1 MKKSLT
7 ALAVLGVFA
16 GSAMAADVTLYGA
29 LDTGLEYIH
38 NKTTGFAGDSVKEDK
53 FDMQNGWDTAS
64 RWGLKGSEDLGNG
77 YKVGFKLES
86 GFNSDDGTMN
96 QSDRLFGREAGLT
109 LSGPFGSVAFGRFG
123 GISSSAGTYDLLGYV
138 EAFDGGD
145 GDVWGFAASERY
157 DNMVVYQ
164 TPRFAGLQGTVQ
176 YSFKTDTKAEDYSG
190 AEGTSDAKRYA
201 SIGLTG
207 EYGPAQFAVGYELT
221 KYGVEN
227 GTRQLPKDDG
237 HLVFVG
243 GNYDFQVVQI
253 FAEAQY
259 YKGQLA
265 ASGFDMTDVDLD
277 PTKTLASDADFQA
290 IMTALGITNPNE
302 VNLSG
307 VDGFEGMKGY
317 GLHFGAVAPVGAGTV
332 TAGLYYVDGSVE
344 HQLEGLDVDTT
355 FWGLSARYNYPLSE
369 RTGLYV
375 GAGYCQAKLELSAG
389 GESTDIKNQTAQVYG
404 GLVHTF

>member
-1 MKKSLT
+1 MGYAQSL
-7 ALAVLGVFA
+7 
-16 GSAMAADVTLYGA
+16 
-29 LDTGLEYIH
+29 
-38 NKTTGFAGDSVKEDK
+38 
-53 FDMQNGWDTAS
+53 
-64 RWGLKGSEDLGNG
+64 GLKGSEDLGNG
-77 YKVGFKLES
+77 YKVSFKLES
-86 GFNSDDGTMN
+86 GFSSDDGTMN
-96 QSDRLFGREAGLT
+96 QSGRLFGREAGLT

-123 GISSSAGTYDLLGYV
+123 GISSSAGTYDMLGYV
-138 EAFDGGD
+138 ESFDGGD

-176 YSFKTDTKAEDYSG
+176 YSFKTDTKAEEYSG

-207 EYGPAQFAVGYELT
+207 EYGPGQFAVGYELT

-265 ASGFDMTDVDLD
+265 ASGFDMTDIDG
-277 PTKTLASDADFQA
+277 T
-290 IMTALGITNPNE
+290 
-302 VNLSG
+302 NLSG
-307 VDGFEGMKGY
+307 VEGFEGMKGY

-344 HQLEGLDVDTT
+344 HQIEGLDVDTT

-375 GAGYCQAKLELSAG
+375 GAGYCQAKFELSAG
-389 GESTDIKNQTAQVYG
+389 GESFDLKNQTTQVYG